1 MLELTKSAMSLS
13 WGLSLLGAQQALGVF
28 MPGKRQAAG
37 PQDSPTAPAPGP
49 GGPGIPTG
57 PPDYFKEFSIVP
69 GWGPMPTRKPS

>member
-28 MPGKRQAAG
+28 RQAAG
-37 PQDSPTAPAPGP
+37 QQESPTPAPGP

-69 GWGPMPTRKPS
+69 GWGPMPIRKPS